1 MEKAIKEMHK
11 AIEES
16 LEDVKIVD
24 LDYAWRRLSG
34 ISLDCLK
41 RACKENRLTFAIGL
55 PPKGEEFQTWR
66 YLVDKNALDEC
77 LAGKRDLFK

>member
-24 LDYAWRRLSG
+24 LDYDWRRLSG